1 MERFWERT
9 IPAAMEAHLLFE
21 NQPADHFDIVLRNVH
36 IDDQDSPVD
45 IAIKDQVIAAIGT
58 GLNVDALN
66 DFDAGGAYAFG
77 GFVDTHIHL
86 DKACILDR
94 CTLCAGTL
102 TEAVQ
107 QTAQAKSSFT
117 ESDVYSRAAKVVEK
131 AIIAGTTRMRSFVEI
146 DPRAGFRSFE
156 ALKRIKTDYAFAID
170 IELCAFAQEGLTQ
183 EPETYAMLDQALA
196 QGADLVGG
204 CPYTDPDP
212 AAHIA
217 LIFDLAL
224 KHNVAVDFHLDFDLQ
239 PDHTNLPAVI
249 EQTLRHGWGGRVSI
263 GHVTNLSAMAPQA
276 VEAIGRSLAEAG
288 IALTVLPATDL
299 FLNGRGVQALVPR
312 GVAPAHQLAR
322 LGVVTTVATN
332 NVLNPFTPFGDAS
345 LIRMANLYA
354 NIAQLSFDTDMQLVF
369 DMVSKAGNRLMNH
382 PTTLE
387 IGAEATLVLLDCV
400 GPIDAVR
407 EIARVIGSWKAGRQI
422 VWNGRPNLFFPAR
435 GGL

>member
-1 MERFWERT
+1 M
-9 IPAAMEAHLLFE
+9 IPAAMEPRLLFE
-21 NQPADHFDIVLRNVH
+21 DTPAEQYDLIIRNVR
-36 IDDQDSPVD
+36 IDDQASTVD
-45 IAIKDQVIAAIGT
+45 IAIKDQVIAAIGP
-58 GLNVDALN
+58 GLRCNAVK

-77 GFVDTHIHL
+77 GFIETHIHL

-107 QTAQAKSSFT
+107 QTAQAKSGFT

-131 AIIAGTTRMRSFVEI
+131 AIVAGTTHMRSFVEI

-156 ALKRIKTDYAFAID
+156 ALKRIKADYAFAID

-183 EPETYAMLDQALA
+183 EPETFAMLDDALA
-196 QGADLVGG
+196 QGADLIGG

-212 AAHIA
+212 AAHVA
-217 LIFDLAL
+217 LIFDLAV

-239 PDHTNLPAVI
+239 PDSTNLPAVI
-249 EQTLRHGWGGRVSI
+249 EQTDRHGWGGRVSI
-263 GHVTNLSAMAPQA
+263 GHVTNLSAMTPEA
-276 VEAIGRSLAEAG
+276 VDAIGHSLAKAG

-299 FLNGRGVQALVPR
+299 FLTGRGVQTLVPR
-312 GVAPAHQLAR
+312 GIAPAHRLAN

-354 NIAQLSFDTDMQLVF
+354 NVAQLSFDADIQRVF
-369 DMVSKAGNRLMNH
+369 EMVSSAGNRLLNRAA
-382 PTTLE
+382 PLE
-387 IGAEATLVLLDCV
+387 VGSIATLVLLDCA
-400 GPIDAVR
+400 GPVDAVR
-407 EIARVIGSWKAGRQI
+407 EIARVIGGWKAGRKTF
-422 VWNGRPNLFFPAR
+422 WNGRPSLFCPST
-435 GGL
+435 

>member
-1 MERFWERT
+1 MT
-9 IPAAMEAHLLFE
+9 PAAMEPHLLFE
-21 NQPADHFDIVLRNVH
+21 DTPVDHCDLIIRNVH
-36 IDDQDSPVD
+36 IDGQVSNVD
-45 IAIKDQVIAAIGT
+45 IAIKDQVIAAIGPA
-58 GLNVDALN
+58 LRCEAVD

-77 GFVDTHIHL
+77 GFVETHIHL

-102 TEAVQ
+102 AEAVQ
-107 QTAQAKSSFT
+107 QTAQAKSNFT

-131 AIIAGTTRMRSFVEI
+131 AIVAGTTRMRSFVEI

-156 ALKRIKTDYAFAID
+156 ALKRIKADYAFAID

-183 EPETYAMLDQALA
+183 EPDTFAMLDDALS
-196 QGADLVGG
+196 QGADLIGG

-212 AAHIA
+212 AAHVA
-217 LIFDLAL
+217 LIFDLAV

-249 EQTLRHGWGGRVSI
+249 EQTVRHGWGGRVSI
-263 GHVTNLSAMAPQA
+263 GHVTNLSAMTPEA
-276 VEAIGRSLAEAG
+276 VDAIAHSLAKAG

-299 FLNGRGVQALVPR
+299 FLTGRGVQTLVPR
-312 GVAPAHQLAR
+312 GIAPAHRLAN

-354 NIAQLSFDTDMQLVF
+354 NVAQLSFDADIQRVF
-369 DMVSKAGNRLMNH
+369 EMVSSAGNKLLNH
-382 PTTLE
+382 SAPLQV
-387 IGAEATLVLLDCV
+387 GAEATIVLLDCT

-407 EIARVIGSWKAGRQI
+407 EIARVIGGWKAGRKTF
-422 VWNGRPNLFFPAR
+422 WNGRPSLFCPS
-435 GGL
+435 L

>member
-1 MERFWERT
+1 MEPR
-9 IPAAMEAHLLFE
+9 LLFE
-21 NQPADHFDIVLRNVH
+21 DTPAEQYDLIIRNVR
-36 IDDQDSPVD
+36 IDDQASTVD
-45 IAIKDQVIAAIGT
+45 IAIKDQVIAAIGP
-58 GLNVDALN
+58 GLRCNAVK

-77 GFVDTHIHL
+77 GFIETHIHL

-107 QTAQAKSSFT
+107 QTAQAKSGFT

-131 AIIAGTTRMRSFVEI
+131 AIVAGTTHMRSFVEI

-156 ALKRIKTDYAFAID
+156 ALKRIKADYAFAID

-183 EPETYAMLDQALA
+183 EPETFAMLDDALA
-196 QGADLVGG
+196 QGADLIGG

-212 AAHIA
+212 AAHVA
-217 LIFDLAL
+217 LIFDLAV

-239 PDHTNLPAVI
+239 PDSTNLPAVI
-249 EQTLRHGWGGRVSI
+249 EQTDRHGWGGRVSI
-263 GHVTNLSAMAPQA
+263 GHVTNLSAMTPEA
-276 VEAIGRSLAEAG
+276 VDAIGHSLAKAG

-299 FLNGRGVQALVPR
+299 FLTGRGVQTLVPR
-312 GVAPAHQLAR
+312 GIAPAHRLAN

-354 NIAQLSFDTDMQLVF
+354 NVAQLSFDADIQRVF
-369 DMVSKAGNRLMNH
+369 EMVSSAGNRLLNRAA
-382 PTTLE
+382 PLE
-387 IGAEATLVLLDCV
+387 VGSIATLVLLDCA
-400 GPIDAVR
+400 GPVDAVR
-407 EIARVIGSWKAGRQI
+407 EIARVIGGWKAGRKTF
-422 VWNGRPNLFFPAR
+422 WNGRPSLFCPST
-435 GGL
+435 

>member
-1 MERFWERT
+1 M
-9 IPAAMEAHLLFE
+9 IPAAMEPRLLFE
-21 NQPADHFDIVLRNVH
+21 DTPAEQYDLIIRNVR
-36 IDDQDSPVD
+36 IDDQASTVD
-45 IAIKDQVIAAIGT
+45 IAIKDQVIAAIGP
-58 GLNVDALN
+58 GLRCNAVK

-77 GFVDTHIHL
+77 GFIETHIHL

-107 QTAQAKSSFT
+107 QTAQAKSGFT

-131 AIIAGTTRMRSFVEI
+131 AIVAGTTHMRSFVEI

-156 ALKRIKTDYAFAID
+156 ALKRIKADYAFAID

-183 EPETYAMLDQALA
+183 EPETFAMLDDALA
-196 QGADLVGG
+196 QGADLIGG

-212 AAHIA
+212 AAHVA
-217 LIFDLAL
+217 LIFDLAV

-249 EQTLRHGWGGRVSI
+249 EQTDRHGWGGRVSI
-263 GHVTNLSAMAPQA
+263 GHVTNLSAMTPEA
-276 VEAIGRSLAEAG
+276 VDAIGHSLAKAG

-299 FLNGRGVQALVPR
+299 FLTGRGVQTLVPR
-312 GVAPAHQLAR
+312 GIAPAHRLAN

-354 NIAQLSFDTDMQLVF
+354 NVAQLSFDADIQRVF
-369 DMVSKAGNRLMNH
+369 EMVSSAGNRLLNRAA
-382 PTTLE
+382 PLE
-387 IGAEATLVLLDCV
+387 VGSIATLVLLDCA
-400 GPIDAVR
+400 GPVDAVR
-407 EIARVIGSWKAGRQI
+407 EIARVIGGWKAGRKTF
-422 VWNGRPNLFFPAR
+422 WNGRPSLFCPST
-435 GGL
+435 